1 MLNVFIPSFFSLQ
14 SKPNARRRT
23 SPCHAMHCRRG
34 GRVTMHSPGQTATKA
49 RGQNTGHDRVA
60 RCHTCYL
67 DDRVHAEQ
75 RQRARSSLC
84 LLRRHRWCHCRRD
97 IPGIWR
103 FGLLRRGAQTHEKR
117 LDSNKLPLPQRDGRC
132 SFVEQIIRRRRRHR
146 REIFALSSLR
156 DHHRSERSAH
166 CTAHARHQ
174 GLLARC
180 LFKATSNLARSM
192 RIITLWVAK
201 RHKS

>member
-1 MLNVFIPSFFSLQ
+1 MSARLSQCEWAEEGKVLNVFIPSFFSLQ
-14 SKPNARRRT
+14 SKPKARRRT
-23 SPCHAMHCRRG
+23 SPCNAMHCRRG

-67 DDRVHAEQ
+67 DDRVHGEQ

-103 FGLLRRGAQTHEKR
+103 FGLLRRGAQTHEK
-117 LDSNKLPLPQRDGRC
+117 KVGQQQIAVAAEGRT
-132 SFVEQIIRRRRRHR
+132 VLVRRT
-146 REIFALSSLR
+146 
-156 DHHRSERSAH
+156 DY
-166 CTAHARHQ
+166 
-174 GLLARC
+174 
-180 LFKATSNLARSM
+180 
-192 RIITLWVAK
+192 
-201 RHKS
+201 

>member
-1 MLNVFIPSFFSLQ
+1 MSG
-14 SKPNARRRT
+14 RRRGRCGT
-23 SPCHAMHCRRG
+23 FLSHPFFAPKPRHEGEPALTNAMHCRRG

-67 DDRVHAEQ
+67 DDRVHGEQ
-75 RQRARSSLC
+75 RQRARSS

-117 LDSNKLPLPQRDGRC
+117 MDSNKLPLPQRDG
-132 SFVEQIIRRRRRHR
+132 
-146 REIFALSSLR
+146 
-156 DHHRSERSAH
+156 
-166 CTAHARHQ
+166 
-174 GLLARC
+174 
-180 LFKATSNLARSM
+180 ARSSN
-192 RIITLWVAK
+192 RLLGAAPSPSPRDIRTQFFARSSSK
-201 RHKS
+201 

>member
-1 MLNVFIPSFFSLQ
+1 MSARLSQCEWAEEGKVRNVFIPSFFR
-14 SKPNARRRT
+14 SKPKARRRT

-67 DDRVHAEQ
+67 DDRVHGEQ
-75 RQRARSSLC
+75 RQRARSS

-103 FGLLRRGAQTHEKR
+103 FGLLPRRTNTRKKGWTAT
-117 LDSNKLPLPQRDGRC
+117 NCRC
-132 SFVEQIIRRRRRHR
+132 RRRT
-146 REIFALSSLR
+146 
-156 DHHRSERSAH
+156 D
-166 CTAHARHQ
+166 
-174 GLLARC
+174 G
-180 LFKATSNLARSM
+180 ARSSN
-192 RIITLWVAK
+192 RLLGGAVAIAARYSHSVHCAIIIEVSGVHTAQHTRGIRDCSLDASLGQRPIWPA
-201 RHKS
+201 R